1 MNDISFDLEY
11 KDLTRKDGVLEL
23 SEHIKIVSIVDIF
36 VKLLYDALRNTKSD
50 TNVKRVSVCKITRNK
65 FTLDIN
71 NSTVVYPAPEDE
83 FYMKL
88 YGINRLLTFIVGV

>member
-11 KDLTRKDGVLEL
+11 KDLTKEDGVLKL
-23 SEHIKIVSIVDIF
+23 SDHIKIVSIVDIF
-36 VKLLYDALRNTKSD
+36 VNLLYDVLENTT
-50 TNVKRVSVCKITRNK
+50 TNTNIKRVSVCKISKNK

-71 NSTVVYPAPEDE
+71 NSTVIYPSPENE

-88 YGINRLLTFIVGV
+88 YGINRLLTFIAGV